1 MVSFLMGFLMLLQV
15 KVAQPIDAITPGK
28 ILTTNV
34 KTVCTPGYT
43 TTVRHSISKKERALE
58 LKLYGYPVGTT
69 GLVIDHRVPLEE
81 GGADV
86 RENRW
91 PQPKAESVK
100 KDQIENAVH
109 ARVCSGKMTI
119 QEAQKRFMKDW
130 TTAGR

>member
-1 MVSFLMGFLMLLQV
+1 MVNFWMGLLLIFQV

-28 ILTTNV
+28 ILTTSV
-34 KTVCTPGYT
+34 ATVCKPGYT
-43 TTVRHSISKKERALE
+43 QTVRHSISRTERALE

-69 GLVIDHRVPLEE
+69 GLVIDHRIPLEE

-91 PQPKAESVK
+91 PQPYAESVK
-100 KDQIENAVH
+100 KDKIENAVH

-119 QEAQKRFMKDW
+119 KEAQKRFMKDW